1 MNEIGR
7 VLDLYAWGG
16 VIFLLVVLYR
26 IAHFYQATADECSHY
41 RWFALPLVLF
51 LLAAVRYAWV
61 GGFAGDPWGDG
72 LLVLGGGSLL
82 ALGYRLLDLMTGDR
96 S

>member
-1 MNEIGR
+1 MTEISR
-7 VLDLYAWGG
+7 ALDLYAWGG

-26 IAHFYQATADECSHY
+26 IARFYQATADERSHY

-51 LLAAVRYAWV
+51 LLAVVRYAWV
-61 GGFAGDPWGDG
+61 GGFAGDQWGDG
-72 LLVLGGGSLL
+72 LLVLGGSSLI
-82 ALGYRLLDLMTGDR
+82 ALGYHLLNLMTGDR